1 MPKAATLDPPA
12 SVHATHC
19 TSRQQAF
26 NAMVLLYDALP
37 SDREKGC
44 AMELFVQFAFRAWGW
59 NVEKFINT
67 FTSAQNHHGQTS

>member
-1 MPKAATLDPPA
+1 
-12 SVHATHC
+12 
-19 TSRQQAF
+19 
-26 NAMVLLYDALP
+26 MVLLYDALP

-67 FTSAQNHHGQTS
+67 FTSAQNHGQS